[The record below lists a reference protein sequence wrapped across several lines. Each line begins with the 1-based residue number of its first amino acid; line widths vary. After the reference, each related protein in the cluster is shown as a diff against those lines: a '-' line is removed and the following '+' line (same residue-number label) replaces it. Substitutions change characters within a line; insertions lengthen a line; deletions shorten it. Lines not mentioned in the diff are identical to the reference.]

1 MGTSKCSLGSSAWAQ
16 PPTTDTQWK
25 HKSKKHENLSWCGRQ
40 NILWLYLKIWEWEWI
55 FGRAGKTISS
65 PGVHSPWAQ
74 RWIQQWIIPCF
85 YGFIFEKKSTPNPKR
100 IKYNLSYEHEH
111 RKRRN
116 CCYYSLPNGANI
128 AWLYQSD
135 DTSFELRGLM
145 RYTSKAF
152 TAWRPF
158 NVGSR

>member
-1 MGTSKCSLGSSAWAQ
+1 MKRKKKYFSWFLEAPLVRQADGELKNTNGNLKEYFRAAQLGPNGGFNSGLSLASMALFSK
-16 PPTTDTQWK
+16 
-25 HKSKKHENLSWCGRQ
+25 
-40 NILWLYLKIWEWEWI
+40 
-55 FGRAGKTISS
+55 
-65 PGVHSPWAQ
+65 
-74 RWIQQWIIPCF
+74 
-85 YGFIFEKKSTPNPKR
+85 KKSTPNPKR